1 MFDSF
6 IGIQPVTDEGP
17 PKELPTTEQDL
28 KMSRSL
34 PYGTLAAVSALLGS
48 RKYREIAE
56 TVLNQSSAED
66 QIPTCSS
73 TSRYWSELIPATLSG
88 LIHHDWAHQ
97 PSLVEMLEGRE
108 NMSAPAQGLEEASEA
123 HMNDSGNKL
132 RFESSSYKMDLE
144 SKQLHET
151 ASMTVAKVE
160 IGRLLGPIEL
170 IEAISRSREL
180 QARSNSLLGS

>member
-1 MFDSF
+1 
-6 IGIQPVTDEGP
+6 
-17 PKELPTTEQDL
+17 
-28 KMSRSL
+28 
-34 PYGTLAAVSALLGS
+34 
-48 RKYREIAE
+48 
-56 TVLNQSSAED
+56 
-66 QIPTCSS
+66 
-73 TSRYWSELIPATLSG
+73 
-88 LIHHDWAHQ
+88 
-97 PSLVEMLEGRE
+97 
-108 NMSAPAQGLEEASEA
+108 MSAPAQGLEEASEA